1 MKRTNLPDFAF
12 LHGYGENDELYNRN
26 VILHIPSR
34 SILEIYEEK
43 DIEITENDLSFE
55 FTINHN
61 INGKSV
67 RDKYVM
73 VVHSSPFFSIKAE
86 EDYIIK
92 EIMLPAFRWFADFCD
107 SMDEYIEKK
116 YINL

>member
-26 VILHIPSR
+26 VILHLKSR
-34 SILEIYEEK
+34 TVLEIYEPK
-43 DIEITENDLSFE
+43 DIEVTDDDLSLE
-55 FTINHN
+55 FTINHT
-61 INGKSV
+61 INGKSM

-73 VVHSSPFFSIKAE
+73 LVHSSPFFNIKAE
-86 EDYIIK
+86 EDYIVK
-92 EIMLPAFRWFADFCD
+92 EIMLPAYRWFADFCAC
-107 SMDEYIEKK
+107 MDEYIEKK